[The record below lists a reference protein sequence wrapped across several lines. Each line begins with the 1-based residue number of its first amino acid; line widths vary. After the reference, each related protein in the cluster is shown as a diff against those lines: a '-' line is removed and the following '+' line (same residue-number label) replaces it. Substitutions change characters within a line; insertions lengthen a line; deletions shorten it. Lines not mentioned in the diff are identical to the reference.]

1 MEQKKC
7 VWFKQG
13 FCKVNSCQGK
23 MCDLYDLEFN
33 SKAIQERMKDE
44 VDFLK
49 RHKFDRKFKDIS
61 KDKIM
66 GLHVLN
72 KGLKRA
78 KRLGFDKNKSKK
90 VIK

>member
-1 MEQKKC
+1 
-7 VWFKQG
+7 
-13 FCKVNSCQGK
+13 
-23 MCDLYDLEFN
+23 
-33 SKAIQERMKDE
+33 MKDE